1 MKKSVSHLLYPIIM
15 MIAAMN
21 FTISCTDEPET
32 EKQAKLPV
40 LEDLT
45 VAVGQTGTIDFNAP
59 LAWTISSDKEWFA
72 LGGEQGETSGEA
84 GQQSVPYTVTDQ
96 DADFEKTTEANVRIV
111 FSDDRYITFKVTRGT
126 LDRTMT
132 ITSDEEGTTPIE
144 SIDMDNTMLSYQN
157 MRTFYVS
164 ANYDWYYDAAGSSD
178 WIVLSGGALEGAAGE
193 TCAVSV
199 YIDQDK
205 APVEAGTGRIVL
217 SSYDNEPVTEELT
230 VNFGGFGQGYWKIV
244 EVRNGQ
250 EFANAYGGC
259 TFSSDGFI
267 SQAGMATDQNSV
279 TLKLRSSEE
288 FVFAVTTVDASWQG
302 GLTGI
307 RAHYVYPGGGT
318 PGNGEQWLV
327 ISSDDDPSV
336 TEGGLTSSTYS
347 IRVTENVPTDDWML
361 SQRGLSWLSGEKR
374 TARILCMP
382 KSIWEDEMADG
393 SVPQSDVSRVLT
405 GTAFGFP
412 NGEYGAPYTLK
423 QEYEQYIAFDIVQE
437 AGSGSGDV
445 EYTTIEKPIENWIGT
460 LDSGDG
466 YGNYTYTVTQST
478 VSSNL
483 NAPFN
488 VSFPSGT
495 EGVNMQNASVGTDGR
510 WEFADCTW
518 LTADLTGEGNPYSLT
533 LYIKKNET
541 GMPRDPYTVYIL
553 DGSGDRLG
561 SLKIVLSND

>member
-45 VAVGQTGTIDFNAP
+45 VGVGQTGTIDFNAP

-178 WIVLSGGALEGAAGE
+178 WIVLSGGSLEGKAGE

-205 APVEAGTGRIVL
+205 APVEAVTGKIVL
-217 SSYDNEPVTEELT
+217 SSYDNEPVTEELS

-279 TLKLRSSEE
+279 TLKLRSSEKCV
-288 FVFAVTTVDASWQG
+288 FVIATKDATWGGNQSGIYFHYAYPHKEDPLARDNSPWLTITSVDTKAALESGIYTITVEKNEPQDDMGGMLQLSSWQKG
-302 GLTGI
+302 TERIARVLCIPESLLQDAGIINDNGMIYQSKLQETLAEANINFETFLREHTLREEFSSYVAFEVIQEASAGTGSDTNYMTLKDLAYAGTLIDLGEGNYRYETDSYQRGMNFEAQFGSLTGI
-307 RAHYVYPGGGT
+307 AFKSSEPNTDDSTKQDFPYVFTDCDWLLAGLADN
-318 PGNGEQWLV
+318 GNG
-327 ISSDDDPSV
+327 
-336 TEGGLTSSTYS
+336 TYS
-347 IRVTENVPTDDWML
+347 LNIRKL
-361 SQRGLSWLSGEKR
+361 
-374 TARILCMP
+374 
-382 KSIWEDEMADG
+382 
-393 SVPQSDVSRVLT
+393 
-405 GTAFGFP
+405 
-412 NGEYGAPYTLK
+412 
-423 QEYEQYIAFDIVQE
+423 
-437 AGSGSGDV
+437 
-445 EYTTIEKPIENWIGT
+445 
-460 LDSGDG
+460 
-466 YGNYTYTVTQST
+466 
-478 VSSNL
+478 
-483 NAPFN
+483 
-488 VSFPSGT
+488 
-495 EGVNMQNASVGTDGR
+495 
-510 WEFADCTW
+510 
-518 LTADLTGEGNPYSLT
+518 
-533 LYIKKNET
+533 KNET
-541 GMPRDPYTVYIL
+541 GAARSYKVVLI
-553 DGSGDRLG
+553 DGSGTEVG
-561 SLKIVLSND
+561 SITIEQGA

>member
-32 EKQAKLPV
+32 EKQAELPV

-178 WIVLSGGALEGAAGE
+178 WIVLSGGSLEGKAGE

-205 APVEAGTGRIVL
+205 APVEAVTGKIVL
-217 SSYDNEPVTEELT
+217 SSYDNEPVTEELS

-279 TLKLRSSEE
+279 TLKLRSSEKCV
-288 FVFAVTTVDASWQG
+288 FVIATKDATWGGNQSGIYFHYAYPHKEDPLARDNSPWLTITSVDTKAALESGIYTITVEKNEPQDDMGGMLQLSSWQKG
-302 GLTGI
+302 TERIARVLCIPESLLQDAGIINDNGMIYQSKLQETLAEANINFETFLREHTLREEFSSYVAFEVIQEASAGTGSDTNYMTLKDLAYAGTLIDLGEGNYRYETDSYQRGMNFEAQFGSLTGI
-307 RAHYVYPGGGT
+307 AFKSSEPNTDDSTKQDFPYVFTDCDWLLAGLADN
-318 PGNGEQWLV
+318 GNG
-327 ISSDDDPSV
+327 
-336 TEGGLTSSTYS
+336 TYS
-347 IRVTENVPTDDWML
+347 LNIRKL
-361 SQRGLSWLSGEKR
+361 
-374 TARILCMP
+374 
-382 KSIWEDEMADG
+382 
-393 SVPQSDVSRVLT
+393 
-405 GTAFGFP
+405 
-412 NGEYGAPYTLK
+412 
-423 QEYEQYIAFDIVQE
+423 
-437 AGSGSGDV
+437 
-445 EYTTIEKPIENWIGT
+445 
-460 LDSGDG
+460 
-466 YGNYTYTVTQST
+466 
-478 VSSNL
+478 
-483 NAPFN
+483 
-488 VSFPSGT
+488 
-495 EGVNMQNASVGTDGR
+495 
-510 WEFADCTW
+510 
-518 LTADLTGEGNPYSLT
+518 
-533 LYIKKNET
+533 KNET
-541 GMPRDPYTVYIL
+541 GAARSYKVVLI
-553 DGSGDRLG
+553 DGSGTEVG
-561 SLKIVLSND
+561 SITIEQGA

>member
-178 WIVLSGGALEGAAGE
+178 WIVLSGGSLEGKAGE

-205 APVEAGTGRIVL
+205 APVEAVTGKIVL
-217 SSYDNEPVTEELT
+217 SSYDNEPVTEELS

-279 TLKLRSSEE
+279 TLKLRSSEKCV
-288 FVFAVTTVDASWQG
+288 FVIATKDATWGGNQSGIYFHYAYPHKEDPLARDNSPWLTITSVDTKAALESGIYTITVEKNEPQDDMGGMLQLSSWQKG
-302 GLTGI
+302 TERIARVLCIPESLLQDAGIINDNGMIYQSKLQETLAEANINFETFLREHTLREEFSSYVAFEVIQEASAGTGSDTNYMTLKDLAYAGTLIDLGEGNYRYETDSYQRGMNFEAQFGSLTGI
-307 RAHYVYPGGGT
+307 AFKSSEPNTDDSTKQDFPYVFTDCDWLLAGLADN
-318 PGNGEQWLV
+318 GNG
-327 ISSDDDPSV
+327 
-336 TEGGLTSSTYS
+336 TYS
-347 IRVTENVPTDDWML
+347 LNIRKL
-361 SQRGLSWLSGEKR
+361 
-374 TARILCMP
+374 
-382 KSIWEDEMADG
+382 
-393 SVPQSDVSRVLT
+393 
-405 GTAFGFP
+405 
-412 NGEYGAPYTLK
+412 
-423 QEYEQYIAFDIVQE
+423 
-437 AGSGSGDV
+437 
-445 EYTTIEKPIENWIGT
+445 
-460 LDSGDG
+460 
-466 YGNYTYTVTQST
+466 
-478 VSSNL
+478 
-483 NAPFN
+483 
-488 VSFPSGT
+488 
-495 EGVNMQNASVGTDGR
+495 
-510 WEFADCTW
+510 
-518 LTADLTGEGNPYSLT
+518 
-533 LYIKKNET
+533 KNET
-541 GMPRDPYTVYIL
+541 GAARSYKVVLI
-553 DGSGDRLG
+553 DGSGTEVG
-561 SLKIVLSND
+561 SITIEQGA

>member
-32 EKQAKLPV
+32 EKQAELPV

-144 SIDMDNTMLSYQN
+144 SIDMDNTMVSYQN

-279 TLKLRSSEE
+279 TLKLRSSEKCV
-288 FVFAVTTVDASWQG
+288 FVIATKDATWGGNQSGIYFHYAYPHKEDPLARDNSPWLTITSVDTKAALESGIYTITVEKNEPQDDMGGMLQLSSWQKG
-302 GLTGI
+302 TERIARVLCVPESLLQDAGIINDNGMIYQSKLQETLAEANINFETFLREHTLREEFSSYVAFEVIQEASAGTGSDTNYMTLKDLAYAGTLTDLGEGNYRYETDSYQRGMNFEAQFGSLTGI
-307 RAHYVYPGGGT
+307 AFKSSEPNTDDSTKQDFPYVFTDCDWLLAGLADN
-318 PGNGEQWLV
+318 GNG
-327 ISSDDDPSV
+327 
-336 TEGGLTSSTYS
+336 TYS
-347 IRVTENVPTDDWML
+347 LNIRKL
-361 SQRGLSWLSGEKR
+361 
-374 TARILCMP
+374 
-382 KSIWEDEMADG
+382 
-393 SVPQSDVSRVLT
+393 
-405 GTAFGFP
+405 
-412 NGEYGAPYTLK
+412 
-423 QEYEQYIAFDIVQE
+423 
-437 AGSGSGDV
+437 
-445 EYTTIEKPIENWIGT
+445 
-460 LDSGDG
+460 
-466 YGNYTYTVTQST
+466 
-478 VSSNL
+478 
-483 NAPFN
+483 
-488 VSFPSGT
+488 
-495 EGVNMQNASVGTDGR
+495 
-510 WEFADCTW
+510 
-518 LTADLTGEGNPYSLT
+518 
-533 LYIKKNET
+533 KNET
-541 GMPRDPYTVYIL
+541 GAARSYKVVLI
-553 DGSGDRLG
+553 DGSGTEVG
-561 SLKIVLSND
+561 SITIEQGA

>member
-32 EKQAKLPV
+32 EKQAELPV

-178 WIVLSGGALEGAAGE
+178 WIVLSGGALEGKAGE

-205 APVEAGTGRIVL
+205 APVEAVTGKIAL

-250 EFANAYGGC
+250 EFTNAYGGC

-267 SQAGMATDQNSV
+267 SQAGMVTDQNSV

-288 FVFAVTTVDASWQG
+288 CVFLIAAANATWDGGNSQG
-302 GLTGI
+302 LKILYT
-307 RAHYVYPGGGT
+307 YPYTYAYISNNDKWLNFGEAMDMTKSTLMSGMYSFSCEENVKKMNPGT
-318 PGNGEQWLV
+318 P
-327 ISSDDDPSV
+327 D
-336 TEGGLTSSTYS
+336 
-347 IRVTENVPTDDWML
+347 
-361 SQRGLSWLSGEKR
+361 SWTTGAER
-374 TARILCMP
+374 TARIICIP
-382 KSIWEDEMADG
+382 KSALKEAGIPNPDEMGMIMPAVAQNMLTEKTADG
-393 SVPQSDVSRVLT
+393 VISLKEDFASYPSFDVKQE
-405 GTAFGFP
+405 GTAISDAD
-412 NGEYGAPYTLK
+412 YMTLK
-423 QEYEQYIAFDIVQE
+423 DLAYA
-437 AGSGSGDV
+437 
-445 EYTTIEKPIENWIGT
+445 GT
-460 LDSGDG
+460 L
-466 YGNYTYTVTQST
+466 
-478 VSSNL
+478 
-483 NAPFN
+483 
-488 VSFPSGT
+488 
-495 EGVNMQNASVGTDGR
+495 TD
-510 WEFADCTW
+510 
-518 LTADLTGEGNPYSLT
+518 LGEGNYRYETDSYQRGMNFEAQFGSLTGIAFKSSEPNTDDSTKQDFPYVFTDCDWLLAGLADNGNGTYSLKIRK
-533 LYIKKNET
+533 LKNET
-541 GMPRDPYTVYIL
+541 GAARSYKVVLI
-553 DGSGDRLG
+553 DGSGTEVG
-561 SLKIVLSND
+561 SITIEQGA

>member
-32 EKQAKLPV
+32 EKQAELPV

-144 SIDMDNTMLSYQN
+144 SIDMDNTMVSYQN

-205 APVEAGTGRIVL
+205 APVEAGTGRIAL

-279 TLKLRSSEE
+279 TLKLRSSEKCV
-288 FVFAVTTVDASWQG
+288 FVIATKDATWGGNQSGIYFHYAYPHKEDPLARDNSPWLTITSVDTKAALESGIYTITVEKNEPQDDMGGMLQLSSWQKG
-302 GLTGI
+302 TERIARVLCVPESLLQDAGIINDNGMIYQSKLQETLAEANINFETFLREHTLREEFSSYVAFEVIQEASAGTGSDTNYMTLKDLAYAGTLIDLGEGNYRYETDSYQRGMNFEAQFGSLTGI
-307 RAHYVYPGGGT
+307 AFKSSEPNTDDSTKQDFPYVFTDCDWLLAGLADN
-318 PGNGEQWLV
+318 GNG
-327 ISSDDDPSV
+327 
-336 TEGGLTSSTYS
+336 TYS
-347 IRVTENVPTDDWML
+347 LNIRKL
-361 SQRGLSWLSGEKR
+361 
-374 TARILCMP
+374 
-382 KSIWEDEMADG
+382 
-393 SVPQSDVSRVLT
+393 
-405 GTAFGFP
+405 
-412 NGEYGAPYTLK
+412 
-423 QEYEQYIAFDIVQE
+423 
-437 AGSGSGDV
+437 
-445 EYTTIEKPIENWIGT
+445 
-460 LDSGDG
+460 
-466 YGNYTYTVTQST
+466 
-478 VSSNL
+478 
-483 NAPFN
+483 
-488 VSFPSGT
+488 
-495 EGVNMQNASVGTDGR
+495 
-510 WEFADCTW
+510 
-518 LTADLTGEGNPYSLT
+518 
-533 LYIKKNET
+533 KNET
-541 GMPRDPYTVYIL
+541 GAARSYKVVLI
-553 DGSGDRLG
+553 DGSGTEVG
-561 SLKIVLSND
+561 SITIEQGA

>member
-32 EKQAKLPV
+32 EKQAELPV

-178 WIVLSGGALEGAAGE
+178 WIVLSGGALEGKAGE

-205 APVEAGTGRIVL
+205 APVEAGTGRIAL

-288 FVFAVTTVDASWQG
+288 FVFVVATESASWGLDGGNKGLYVHYAYPHKEDPLVRENSPWLTITSTATKSTLNTGLYDITVEKNEAQSDMGGMISLASWQKG
-302 GLTGI
+302 IERTAKILCIPESVLQDAGVINDNGIIYQRNLQLT
-307 RAHYVYPGGGT
+307 
-318 PGNGEQWLV
+318 
-327 ISSDDDPSV
+327 
-336 TEGGLTSSTYS
+336 LTSMQLNME
-347 IRVTENVPTDDWML
+347 IAAMENV
-361 SQRGLSWLSGEKR
+361 
-374 TARILCMP
+374 
-382 KSIWEDEMADG
+382 
-393 SVPQSDVSRVLT
+393 
-405 GTAFGFP
+405 
-412 NGEYGAPYTLK
+412 LK
-423 QEYEQYIAFDIVQE
+423 PEYEQYVAFSITQE
-437 AGSGSGDV
+437 ASAGTGSDTN
-445 EYTTIEKPIENWIGT
+445 YMTLKDLAYAGT
-460 LDSGDG
+460 LI
-466 YGNYTYTVTQST
+466 
-478 VSSNL
+478 
-483 NAPFN
+483 
-488 VSFPSGT
+488 
-495 EGVNMQNASVGTDGR
+495 
-510 WEFADCTW
+510 
-518 LTADLTGEGNPYSLT
+518 DLGEGNYRYETDSYQRGMNFEAQFGSLTGIAFKSSEPNTDDSTKQDFPYVFTDCDWLLAGLADNGNGTYSLNIRK
-533 LYIKKNET
+533 LKNET
-541 GMPRDPYTVYIL
+541 GAARSYKVVLI
-553 DGSGDRLG
+553 DGSGTEVG
-561 SLKIVLSND
+561 SITIEQGA

>member
-32 EKQAKLPV
+32 EKQAELPV

-144 SIDMDNTMLSYQN
+144 SIDMDNTMVSYQN

-178 WIVLSGGALEGAAGE
+178 WIVLSGGSLEGKAGE

-205 APVEAGTGRIVL
+205 APVEAVTGKIAL
-217 SSYDNEPVTEELT
+217 SSYDNEPVTEELS

-288 FVFAVTTVDASWQG
+288 CVLVVATENATWGPSGLYIHYAYPYMPYAFGKGMEPWLTITSADTKSVLQSNLYTVSVDANTVQEGSMYSWRSGQERTAKVFCIPTSVLQEANPNIISENG
-302 GLTGI
+302 NIAPSDLLSILTDGEPI
-307 RAHYVYPGGGT
+307 PYV
-318 PGNGEQWLV
+318 
-327 ISSDDDPSV
+327 
-336 TEGGLTSSTYS
+336 
-347 IRVTENVPTDDWML
+347 
-361 SQRGLSWLSGEKR
+361 GLS
-374 TARILCMP
+374 
-382 KSIWEDEMADG
+382 
-393 SVPQSDVSRVLT
+393 
-405 GTAFGFP
+405 
-412 NGEYGAPYTLK
+412 YTLK
-423 QEYEQYIAFDIVQE
+423 PEYEQYVAFSITQE
-437 AGSGSGDV
+437 ALAGTGSDTN
-445 EYTTIEKPIENWIGT
+445 YMTLKDLAYAGT
-460 LDSGDG
+460 L
-466 YGNYTYTVTQST
+466 
-478 VSSNL
+478 
-483 NAPFN
+483 
-488 VSFPSGT
+488 
-495 EGVNMQNASVGTDGR
+495 TD
-510 WEFADCTW
+510 
-518 LTADLTGEGNPYSLT
+518 LGEGNYRYETDSYQRGMNFEAQFGSLTGIAFKSSEPNTDDSTKQDFPYVFTDCDWLLAGLADNGNGTYSLNIRK
-533 LYIKKNET
+533 LKNET
-541 GMPRDPYTVYIL
+541 GAARSYKVVLI
-553 DGSGDRLG
+553 DGSGTEVG
-561 SLKIVLSND
+561 SITIEQGA

>member
-21 FTISCTDEPET
+21 FTISCMDEPET
-32 EKQAKLPV
+32 EKQAELPV

-178 WIVLSGGALEGAAGE
+178 WIVLSGGALEGKAGE

-279 TLKLRSSEE
+279 TLKLRSSEKCV
-288 FVFAVTTVDASWQG
+288 FVIATKDATWGGNQSGIYFHYAYPHKEDPLARDNSPWLTITSVDTKAALESGIYTITVEKNEPQDDMGGMLQLSSWQKG
-302 GLTGI
+302 TERIARVLCIPESLLQDAGIINDNGMIYQSKLQETLAEANINFETFLREHTLREEFSSYVAFEVIQEASAGTGSDTNYMTLKDLAYAGTLIDLGEGNYRYETDSYQRGMNFEAQFGSLTGI
-307 RAHYVYPGGGT
+307 AFKSSEPNTDDSTKQDFPYVFTDCDWLLAGLADN
-318 PGNGEQWLV
+318 GNG
-327 ISSDDDPSV
+327 
-336 TEGGLTSSTYS
+336 TYS
-347 IRVTENVPTDDWML
+347 LNIRKL
-361 SQRGLSWLSGEKR
+361 
-374 TARILCMP
+374 
-382 KSIWEDEMADG
+382 
-393 SVPQSDVSRVLT
+393 
-405 GTAFGFP
+405 
-412 NGEYGAPYTLK
+412 
-423 QEYEQYIAFDIVQE
+423 
-437 AGSGSGDV
+437 
-445 EYTTIEKPIENWIGT
+445 
-460 LDSGDG
+460 
-466 YGNYTYTVTQST
+466 
-478 VSSNL
+478 
-483 NAPFN
+483 
-488 VSFPSGT
+488 
-495 EGVNMQNASVGTDGR
+495 
-510 WEFADCTW
+510 
-518 LTADLTGEGNPYSLT
+518 
-533 LYIKKNET
+533 KNET
-541 GMPRDPYTVYIL
+541 GAARSYKVVLI
-553 DGSGDRLG
+553 DGSGTEVG
-561 SLKIVLSND
+561 SITIEQGA

>member
-32 EKQAKLPV
+32 EKQAELPV

-144 SIDMDNTMLSYQN
+144 SIDMDNTMVSYQN

-279 TLKLRSSEE
+279 TLKLRSSEKCV
-288 FVFAVTTVDASWQG
+288 FVIATKDATWGGNQSGIYFHYAYPHKEDPLARDNSPWLTITSVDTKAALESGIYTITVEKNEPQDDMGGMLQLSSWQKG
-302 GLTGI
+302 TERIARVLCIPESLLQDAGIINDNGMIYQSKLQETLAEANINFETFLREHTLREEFSSYVAFEVIQEASAGTGSDTNYMTLKDLAYAGTLIDLGEGNYRYETDSYQRGMNFEAQFGSLTGI
-307 RAHYVYPGGGT
+307 AFKSSEPNTDDSTKQDFPYVFTDCDWLLAGLADN
-318 PGNGEQWLV
+318 GNG
-327 ISSDDDPSV
+327 
-336 TEGGLTSSTYS
+336 TYS
-347 IRVTENVPTDDWML
+347 LNIRKL
-361 SQRGLSWLSGEKR
+361 
-374 TARILCMP
+374 
-382 KSIWEDEMADG
+382 
-393 SVPQSDVSRVLT
+393 
-405 GTAFGFP
+405 
-412 NGEYGAPYTLK
+412 
-423 QEYEQYIAFDIVQE
+423 
-437 AGSGSGDV
+437 
-445 EYTTIEKPIENWIGT
+445 
-460 LDSGDG
+460 
-466 YGNYTYTVTQST
+466 
-478 VSSNL
+478 
-483 NAPFN
+483 
-488 VSFPSGT
+488 
-495 EGVNMQNASVGTDGR
+495 
-510 WEFADCTW
+510 
-518 LTADLTGEGNPYSLT
+518 
-533 LYIKKNET
+533 KNET
-541 GMPRDPYTVYIL
+541 GAARSYKVVLI
-553 DGSGDRLG
+553 DGSGTEVG
-561 SLKIVLSND
+561 SITIEQGA

>member
-32 EKQAKLPV
+32 EKQAELPV

-132 ITSDEEGTTPIE
+132 ITSDEEGTMPIE

-178 WIVLSGGALEGAAGE
+178 WIVLSGGALEGKAGE

-205 APVEAGTGRIVL
+205 APVEAGTGRIAL

-279 TLKLRSSEE
+279 TLKLRSSEKCV
-288 FVFAVTTVDASWQG
+288 FVIATKDATWGGNQSGIYFHYAYPHKEDPLARDNSPWLTITSVDTKAALESGIYTITVEKNEPQDDMGGMLQLSSWQKG
-302 GLTGI
+302 TERIARVLCIPESLLQDAGIINDNGMIYQSKLQETLAEANINFETFLREHTLREEFSSYVAFEVIQEASAGTGSDTNYMTLKDLAYAGTLTDLGEGNYRYETDSYQRGMNFEAQFGSLTGI
-307 RAHYVYPGGGT
+307 AFKSSEPNTDDSTKQDFPYVFTDCDWLLAGLADN
-318 PGNGEQWLV
+318 GNG
-327 ISSDDDPSV
+327 
-336 TEGGLTSSTYS
+336 TYS
-347 IRVTENVPTDDWML
+347 LNIRKL
-361 SQRGLSWLSGEKR
+361 
-374 TARILCMP
+374 
-382 KSIWEDEMADG
+382 
-393 SVPQSDVSRVLT
+393 
-405 GTAFGFP
+405 
-412 NGEYGAPYTLK
+412 
-423 QEYEQYIAFDIVQE
+423 
-437 AGSGSGDV
+437 
-445 EYTTIEKPIENWIGT
+445 
-460 LDSGDG
+460 
-466 YGNYTYTVTQST
+466 
-478 VSSNL
+478 
-483 NAPFN
+483 
-488 VSFPSGT
+488 
-495 EGVNMQNASVGTDGR
+495 
-510 WEFADCTW
+510 
-518 LTADLTGEGNPYSLT
+518 
-533 LYIKKNET
+533 KNET
-541 GMPRDPYTVYIL
+541 GAARSYKVVLI
-553 DGSGDRLG
+553 DGSGTEVG
-561 SLKIVLSND
+561 SITIEQGA

>member
-32 EKQAKLPV
+32 EKQAELPV

-144 SIDMDNTMLSYQN
+144 SIDMDNTMVSYQN

-205 APVEAGTGRIVL
+205 APVEAVTGKIAL

-279 TLKLRSSEE
+279 TLKLRSSEKCV
-288 FVFAVTTVDASWQG
+288 FVIATKDATWGGNQSGIYFHYAYPHKEDPLARDNSPWLTITSVDTKAALESGIYTITVEKNEPQDDMGGMLQLSSWQKG
-302 GLTGI
+302 TERIARVLCVPESLLQDAGIINDNGMIYQSKLQETLAEANINFETFLREHTLREEFSSYVAFEVIQEASAGTGSDTNYMTLKDLAYAGTLIDLGEGNYRYETDSYQRGMNFEAQFGSLTGI
-307 RAHYVYPGGGT
+307 AFKSSEPNTDDSTKQDFPYVFTDCDWLLAGLADN
-318 PGNGEQWLV
+318 GNG
-327 ISSDDDPSV
+327 
-336 TEGGLTSSTYS
+336 TYS
-347 IRVTENVPTDDWML
+347 LNIRKL
-361 SQRGLSWLSGEKR
+361 
-374 TARILCMP
+374 
-382 KSIWEDEMADG
+382 
-393 SVPQSDVSRVLT
+393 
-405 GTAFGFP
+405 
-412 NGEYGAPYTLK
+412 
-423 QEYEQYIAFDIVQE
+423 
-437 AGSGSGDV
+437 
-445 EYTTIEKPIENWIGT
+445 
-460 LDSGDG
+460 
-466 YGNYTYTVTQST
+466 
-478 VSSNL
+478 
-483 NAPFN
+483 
-488 VSFPSGT
+488 
-495 EGVNMQNASVGTDGR
+495 
-510 WEFADCTW
+510 
-518 LTADLTGEGNPYSLT
+518 
-533 LYIKKNET
+533 KNET
-541 GMPRDPYTVYIL
+541 GAARSYKVVLI
-553 DGSGDRLG
+553 DGSGTEVG
-561 SLKIVLSND
+561 SITIEQGA

>member
-32 EKQAKLPV
+32 EKQAELPV

-144 SIDMDNTMLSYQN
+144 SIDMDNTMVSYQN

-205 APVEAGTGRIVL
+205 APVEAVTGKIAL

-279 TLKLRSSEE
+279 TLKLRSSEKCV
-288 FVFAVTTVDASWQG
+288 FVIATKDATWGGNQSGIYFHYAYPHKEDPLARDNSPWLTITSVDTKAALESGIYTITVEKNEPQDDMGGMLQLSSWQKG
-302 GLTGI
+302 TERIARVLCIPESLLQDAGIINDNGMIYQSKLQETLAEANVNFETFLREHTLREEFSSYVAFEVIQEASAGTGSDTNYMTLKDLAYAGTLTDLGEGNYRYETDSYKRGMNFEAQFGSLTGI
-307 RAHYVYPGGGT
+307 AFKSSEPNTDDSTKQDFPYVFTDCDWLLAGLADN
-318 PGNGEQWLV
+318 GNG
-327 ISSDDDPSV
+327 
-336 TEGGLTSSTYS
+336 TYS
-347 IRVTENVPTDDWML
+347 
-361 SQRGLSWLSGEKR
+361 
-374 TARILCMP
+374 
-382 KSIWEDEMADG
+382 
-393 SVPQSDVSRVLT
+393 
-405 GTAFGFP
+405 
-412 NGEYGAPYTLK
+412 
-423 QEYEQYIAFDIVQE
+423 
-437 AGSGSGDV
+437 
-445 EYTTIEKPIENWIGT
+445 
-460 LDSGDG
+460 
-466 YGNYTYTVTQST
+466 
-478 VSSNL
+478 L
-483 NAPFN
+483 NI
-488 VSFPSGT
+488 
-495 EGVNMQNASVGTDGR
+495 QK
-510 WEFADCTW
+510 
-518 LTADLTGEGNPYSLT
+518 L
-533 LYIKKNET
+533 KNET
-541 GMPRDPYTVYIL
+541 GAARSYKVVLI
-553 DGSGDRLG
+553 DGSGTEVG
-561 SLKIVLSND
+561 SITIEQGA

>member
-32 EKQAKLPV
+32 EKQAELPV

-132 ITSDEEGTTPIE
+132 ITSDEEGTMPIE

-178 WIVLSGGALEGAAGE
+178 WIVLSGGSLEGKAGE

-205 APVEAGTGRIVL
+205 APVEVVTGKIVL
-217 SSYDNEPVTEELT
+217 SSYDNEPVTEELS

-279 TLKLRSSEE
+279 TLKLRSSEKCV
-288 FVFAVTTVDASWQG
+288 FVIATKDATWGGNQSGIYFHYAYPHKEDPLARDNSPWLTITSVDTKAALESGIYTITVEKNEPQDDMGGMLQLSSWQKG
-302 GLTGI
+302 TERIARVLCIPESLLQDAGIINDNGMIYQSKLQETLAEANINFETFLREHTLREEFSSYVAFEVIQEASAGTGSDTNYMTLKDLAYAGTLIDLGEGNYRYETDSYQRGMNFEAQFGSLTGI
-307 RAHYVYPGGGT
+307 AFKSSEPNTDDSTKQDFPYVFTDCDWLLAGLADN
-318 PGNGEQWLV
+318 GNG
-327 ISSDDDPSV
+327 
-336 TEGGLTSSTYS
+336 TYS
-347 IRVTENVPTDDWML
+347 LNIRKL
-361 SQRGLSWLSGEKR
+361 
-374 TARILCMP
+374 
-382 KSIWEDEMADG
+382 
-393 SVPQSDVSRVLT
+393 
-405 GTAFGFP
+405 
-412 NGEYGAPYTLK
+412 
-423 QEYEQYIAFDIVQE
+423 
-437 AGSGSGDV
+437 
-445 EYTTIEKPIENWIGT
+445 
-460 LDSGDG
+460 
-466 YGNYTYTVTQST
+466 
-478 VSSNL
+478 
-483 NAPFN
+483 
-488 VSFPSGT
+488 
-495 EGVNMQNASVGTDGR
+495 
-510 WEFADCTW
+510 
-518 LTADLTGEGNPYSLT
+518 
-533 LYIKKNET
+533 KNET
-541 GMPRDPYTVYIL
+541 GAARSYKVVLI
-553 DGSGDRLG
+553 DGSGTEVG
-561 SLKIVLSND
+561 SITIEQGA

>member
-32 EKQAKLPV
+32 EKQAELPV

-144 SIDMDNTMLSYQN
+144 SIDMDNTMVSYQN

-178 WIVLSGGALEGAAGE
+178 WIVLSGGALEGKAGE

-199 YIDQDK
+199 YIDPDK
-205 APVEAGTGRIVL
+205 APVEAGTGRIAL

-250 EFANAYGGC
+250 EFTNAYGGC

-279 TLKLRSSEE
+279 TLKLRSSEKCV
-288 FVFAVTTVDASWQG
+288 FVIATKDATWGGNQSGIYFHYAYPHKEDPLASDNSPWLTITSVDTKAALESGIYTITVEKNEPQDDMGGMLQLSSWQKG
-302 GLTGI
+302 TERIARVLCIPESLLQDAGIINDNGMIYQLKLQETLAEANINFETFLREHTLREEFSSYVAFEVIQEASAGTGSDTNYMTLKDLAYAGTLIDLGEGNYRYETDSYQRGMNFEAQFGSLTGI
-307 RAHYVYPGGGT
+307 AFKSSEPNTDDSTKQDFPYVFTDCDWLLAGLADN
-318 PGNGEQWLV
+318 GNG
-327 ISSDDDPSV
+327 
-336 TEGGLTSSTYS
+336 TYS
-347 IRVTENVPTDDWML
+347 LNIRKL
-361 SQRGLSWLSGEKR
+361 
-374 TARILCMP
+374 
-382 KSIWEDEMADG
+382 
-393 SVPQSDVSRVLT
+393 
-405 GTAFGFP
+405 
-412 NGEYGAPYTLK
+412 
-423 QEYEQYIAFDIVQE
+423 
-437 AGSGSGDV
+437 
-445 EYTTIEKPIENWIGT
+445 
-460 LDSGDG
+460 
-466 YGNYTYTVTQST
+466 
-478 VSSNL
+478 
-483 NAPFN
+483 
-488 VSFPSGT
+488 
-495 EGVNMQNASVGTDGR
+495 
-510 WEFADCTW
+510 
-518 LTADLTGEGNPYSLT
+518 
-533 LYIKKNET
+533 KNET
-541 GMPRDPYTVYIL
+541 GAARSYKVVLI
-553 DGSGDRLG
+553 DGSGTEVG
-561 SLKIVLSND
+561 SITIEQGA

>member
-32 EKQAKLPV
+32 EKQAELPV

-178 WIVLSGGALEGAAGE
+178 WIVLSDGALEGAAGE

-199 YIDQDK
+199 YIDPDK
-205 APVEAGTGRIVL
+205 APVEASTGKIAL

-250 EFANAYGGC
+250 EFTNAYGGC

-279 TLKLRSSEE
+279 TLKLRSSEKCV
-288 FVFAVTTVDASWQG
+288 FVIATKDATWGGNQSGIYFHYAYPHKEDPLAPDNSPWLTITSVDTKAALESGIYTITVEKNEPQDDMGGMLQLSSWQKG
-302 GLTGI
+302 TERIARVLCIPESLLQDAGIINDNGMIYQSKLQETLAEANINFETFLREHTLREEFSSYVAFEVVQEASAGTGSDTNYMTLKDLAYAGTLIDLGEGNYRYETDSYQRGMNFEAQFGSLTGI
-307 RAHYVYPGGGT
+307 AFKSSEPNTDDSTKQDFPYVFTDCDWLLAGLADN
-318 PGNGEQWLV
+318 GNG
-327 ISSDDDPSV
+327 
-336 TEGGLTSSTYS
+336 TYS
-347 IRVTENVPTDDWML
+347 LNIRKL
-361 SQRGLSWLSGEKR
+361 
-374 TARILCMP
+374 
-382 KSIWEDEMADG
+382 
-393 SVPQSDVSRVLT
+393 
-405 GTAFGFP
+405 
-412 NGEYGAPYTLK
+412 
-423 QEYEQYIAFDIVQE
+423 
-437 AGSGSGDV
+437 
-445 EYTTIEKPIENWIGT
+445 
-460 LDSGDG
+460 
-466 YGNYTYTVTQST
+466 
-478 VSSNL
+478 
-483 NAPFN
+483 
-488 VSFPSGT
+488 
-495 EGVNMQNASVGTDGR
+495 
-510 WEFADCTW
+510 
-518 LTADLTGEGNPYSLT
+518 
-533 LYIKKNET
+533 KNET
-541 GMPRDPYTVYIL
+541 GAARSYKVVLI
-553 DGSGDRLG
+553 DGSGTEVG
-561 SLKIVLSND
+561 SITIEQGA

>member
-32 EKQAKLPV
+32 EKQAELPV

-144 SIDMDNTMLSYQN
+144 SIDMDNTMVSYQN

-279 TLKLRSSEE
+279 TLKLRSSEKCV
-288 FVFAVTTVDASWQG
+288 FVIATKDATWGGNQSGIYFHYAYPHKEDPLARDNSPWLTITSVDTKAALESGIYTITVEKNEPQDDMGGMLQLSSWQKG
-302 GLTGI
+302 TERIARVLCIPESLLQDAGIINDNGMIYQSKLQETLAEANINFETFLREHTLREEFSSYVAFEVIQEASAGTGSDTNYMTLKDLAYAGTLTDLGEGNYRYETDSYQRGMNFEAQFGSLTGI
-307 RAHYVYPGGGT
+307 AFKSSEPNTDDSTKQDFPYVFTDCDWLLAGLADN
-318 PGNGEQWLV
+318 GNG
-327 ISSDDDPSV
+327 
-336 TEGGLTSSTYS
+336 TYS
-347 IRVTENVPTDDWML
+347 LNIRKL
-361 SQRGLSWLSGEKR
+361 
-374 TARILCMP
+374 
-382 KSIWEDEMADG
+382 
-393 SVPQSDVSRVLT
+393 
-405 GTAFGFP
+405 
-412 NGEYGAPYTLK
+412 
-423 QEYEQYIAFDIVQE
+423 
-437 AGSGSGDV
+437 
-445 EYTTIEKPIENWIGT
+445 
-460 LDSGDG
+460 
-466 YGNYTYTVTQST
+466 
-478 VSSNL
+478 
-483 NAPFN
+483 
-488 VSFPSGT
+488 
-495 EGVNMQNASVGTDGR
+495 
-510 WEFADCTW
+510 
-518 LTADLTGEGNPYSLT
+518 
-533 LYIKKNET
+533 KNET
-541 GMPRDPYTVYIL
+541 GAARSYKVVLI
-553 DGSGDRLG
+553 DGSGTEVG
-561 SLKIVLSND
+561 SITIEQGA

>member
-32 EKQAKLPV
+32 EKQAELPV

-59 LAWTISSDKEWFA
+59 LAWTISSDKEWLV

-96 DADFEKTTEANVRIV
+96 DADFEKTTEANVRII

-144 SIDMDNTMLSYQN
+144 SIDMDNTMVSYQN

-178 WIVLSGGALEGAAGE
+178 WIVLSGGALEGKAGE

-205 APVEAGTGRIVL
+205 APVEAGTGRIAL

-279 TLKLRSSEE
+279 TLKLRSSEKCV
-288 FVFAVTTVDASWQG
+288 FVIATKDATWGGNQSGIYFHYAYPHKEDPLARDNSPWLTITSVDTKAALESGIYTITVEKNEPQDDMGGMLQLSSWQKG
-302 GLTGI
+302 TERIARVLCIPESLLQDAGIINDNGMIYQSKLQETLAEANINFETFLREHTLREEFSSYVAFEVIQEASAGTGSDTNYMTLKDLAYAGTLIDLGEGNYRYETDSYQRGMNFEAHFGSLTGI
-307 RAHYVYPGGGT
+307 AFKSSEPNTDDSTKQDFPYVFTDCDWLLAGLADN
-318 PGNGEQWLV
+318 GNG
-327 ISSDDDPSV
+327 
-336 TEGGLTSSTYS
+336 TYS
-347 IRVTENVPTDDWML
+347 LNIRKL
-361 SQRGLSWLSGEKR
+361 
-374 TARILCMP
+374 
-382 KSIWEDEMADG
+382 
-393 SVPQSDVSRVLT
+393 
-405 GTAFGFP
+405 
-412 NGEYGAPYTLK
+412 
-423 QEYEQYIAFDIVQE
+423 
-437 AGSGSGDV
+437 
-445 EYTTIEKPIENWIGT
+445 
-460 LDSGDG
+460 
-466 YGNYTYTVTQST
+466 
-478 VSSNL
+478 
-483 NAPFN
+483 
-488 VSFPSGT
+488 
-495 EGVNMQNASVGTDGR
+495 
-510 WEFADCTW
+510 
-518 LTADLTGEGNPYSLT
+518 
-533 LYIKKNET
+533 KNET
-541 GMPRDPYTVYIL
+541 GAARSYKVVLI
-553 DGSGDRLG
+553 DGSGTEVG
-561 SLKIVLSND
+561 SITIEQGA

>member
-32 EKQAKLPV
+32 EKQAELPV

-144 SIDMDNTMLSYQN
+144 SIDMDNTMVSYQN

-178 WIVLSGGALEGAAGE
+178 WIVLSGGALEGKAGE

-267 SQAGMATDQNSV
+267 SQSGMATDQNSV
-279 TLKLRSSEE
+279 TLKLRSSEKCV
-288 FVFAVTTVDASWQG
+288 FVIATKDATWGGNQSGIYFHYAYPHKEDPLARDNSPWLTITSVDTKAALESGIYTITVEKNEPQDDMGGMLQLSSWQKG
-302 GLTGI
+302 TERIARVLCIPESLLQDAGIINDNGMIYQSKLQETLAEANINFETFLREHTLREEFSSYVAFEVIQEASAGTGSDTNYMTLKDLAYAGTLIDLGEGNYRYETDSYQRGMNFEAQFGSLTGI
-307 RAHYVYPGGGT
+307 AFKSSEPNTDDSTKQDFPYVFTDCDWLLAGLADN
-318 PGNGEQWLV
+318 GNG
-327 ISSDDDPSV
+327 
-336 TEGGLTSSTYS
+336 TYS
-347 IRVTENVPTDDWML
+347 LNIRKL
-361 SQRGLSWLSGEKR
+361 
-374 TARILCMP
+374 
-382 KSIWEDEMADG
+382 
-393 SVPQSDVSRVLT
+393 
-405 GTAFGFP
+405 
-412 NGEYGAPYTLK
+412 
-423 QEYEQYIAFDIVQE
+423 
-437 AGSGSGDV
+437 
-445 EYTTIEKPIENWIGT
+445 
-460 LDSGDG
+460 
-466 YGNYTYTVTQST
+466 
-478 VSSNL
+478 
-483 NAPFN
+483 
-488 VSFPSGT
+488 
-495 EGVNMQNASVGTDGR
+495 
-510 WEFADCTW
+510 
-518 LTADLTGEGNPYSLT
+518 
-533 LYIKKNET
+533 KNET
-541 GMPRDPYTVYIL
+541 GAARSYKVVLI
-553 DGSGDRLG
+553 DGSGTEVG
-561 SLKIVLSND
+561 SITIEQGA

>member
-32 EKQAKLPV
+32 EKQAELPV

-59 LAWTISSDKEWFA
+59 LAWTISSDKEWLV

-96 DADFEKTTEANVRIV
+96 DADFEKTTEANVRII

-132 ITSDEEGTTPIE
+132 ITSDEEGTMPIE

-178 WIVLSGGALEGAAGE
+178 WIVLSGGSLEGKAGE

-205 APVEAGTGRIVL
+205 APVEVVTGKIVL
-217 SSYDNEPVTEELT
+217 SSYDNEPVTEELS

-279 TLKLRSSEE
+279 TLKLRSSEKCV
-288 FVFAVTTVDASWQG
+288 FVIATKDATWGGNQSGIYFHYAYPHKEDPLARDNSPWLTITSVDTKAALESGIYTITVEKNEPQDDMGGMLQLSSWQKG
-302 GLTGI
+302 TERIARVLCVPESLLQDAGIINDNGMIYQSKLQETLAEANINFETFLREHTLREEFSSYVAFEVIQEASAGTGSDTNYMTLKDLAYAGTLIDLGEGNYRYETDSYQRGMNFEAHFGSLTGI
-307 RAHYVYPGGGT
+307 AFKSSEPNTDDSTKQDFPYVFTDCDWLLAGLADN
-318 PGNGEQWLV
+318 GNG
-327 ISSDDDPSV
+327 
-336 TEGGLTSSTYS
+336 TYS
-347 IRVTENVPTDDWML
+347 LNIRKL
-361 SQRGLSWLSGEKR
+361 
-374 TARILCMP
+374 
-382 KSIWEDEMADG
+382 
-393 SVPQSDVSRVLT
+393 
-405 GTAFGFP
+405 
-412 NGEYGAPYTLK
+412 
-423 QEYEQYIAFDIVQE
+423 
-437 AGSGSGDV
+437 
-445 EYTTIEKPIENWIGT
+445 
-460 LDSGDG
+460 
-466 YGNYTYTVTQST
+466 
-478 VSSNL
+478 
-483 NAPFN
+483 
-488 VSFPSGT
+488 
-495 EGVNMQNASVGTDGR
+495 
-510 WEFADCTW
+510 
-518 LTADLTGEGNPYSLT
+518 
-533 LYIKKNET
+533 KNET
-541 GMPRDPYTVYIL
+541 GAARSYKVVLI
-553 DGSGDRLG
+553 DGSGTEVG
-561 SLKIVLSND
+561 SITIEQGA

>member
-178 WIVLSGGALEGAAGE
+178 WIVLSGGSLEGKAGE

-205 APVEAGTGRIVL
+205 APVEAVTGKIVL
-217 SSYDNEPVTEELT
+217 SSYDNEPVTEELS

-279 TLKLRSSEE
+279 TLKLRSSEKCV
-288 FVFAVTTVDASWQG
+288 FVIATKDATWGGNQSGIYFHYAYPHKEDPLARDNSPWLTITSVDTKAALESGIYTITVEKNEPQDDMGGMLQLSSWQKG
-302 GLTGI
+302 TERIARVLCVPESLLQDAGIINDNGMIYQSKLQETLAEANINFETFLREHTLREEFSSYVAFEVIQEASAGTGSDTNYMTLKDLAYAGTLIDLGEGNYRYETDSYQRGMNFEAQFGSLTGI
-307 RAHYVYPGGGT
+307 AFKSSEPNTDDSTKQDFPYVFTDCDWLLAGLADN
-318 PGNGEQWLV
+318 GNG
-327 ISSDDDPSV
+327 
-336 TEGGLTSSTYS
+336 TYS
-347 IRVTENVPTDDWML
+347 LNIRKL
-361 SQRGLSWLSGEKR
+361 
-374 TARILCMP
+374 
-382 KSIWEDEMADG
+382 
-393 SVPQSDVSRVLT
+393 
-405 GTAFGFP
+405 
-412 NGEYGAPYTLK
+412 
-423 QEYEQYIAFDIVQE
+423 
-437 AGSGSGDV
+437 
-445 EYTTIEKPIENWIGT
+445 
-460 LDSGDG
+460 
-466 YGNYTYTVTQST
+466 
-478 VSSNL
+478 
-483 NAPFN
+483 
-488 VSFPSGT
+488 
-495 EGVNMQNASVGTDGR
+495 
-510 WEFADCTW
+510 
-518 LTADLTGEGNPYSLT
+518 
-533 LYIKKNET
+533 KNET
-541 GMPRDPYTVYIL
+541 GAARSYKVVLI
-553 DGSGDRLG
+553 DGSGTEVG
-561 SLKIVLSND
+561 SITIEQGA

>member
-32 EKQAKLPV
+32 EKQAELPV

-178 WIVLSGGALEGAAGE
+178 WIVLSGGSLEGKAGE

-205 APVEAGTGRIVL
+205 APVEAGTGKIAL

-279 TLKLRSSEE
+279 TLKLRSSEKCV
-288 FVFAVTTVDASWQG
+288 FVIATKDATWGGNQSGIYFHYAYPHKEDPLARDNSPWLTITSVDTKAALESGIYTITVEKNEPQDDMGGMLQLSSWQKG
-302 GLTGI
+302 TERIARVLCIPESLLQDAGIINDNGMIYQSKLQGTLAEANINFETFLREHTLREEFSSYVAFEVIQEASAGTGSDTNYMTLKDLAYAGTLIDLGEGNYRYETDSYQRGMNFEAQFGSLTGI
-307 RAHYVYPGGGT
+307 AFKSSEPNTDDSTKQDFPYVFTDCDWLLAGLADN
-318 PGNGEQWLV
+318 GNG
-327 ISSDDDPSV
+327 
-336 TEGGLTSSTYS
+336 TYS
-347 IRVTENVPTDDWML
+347 LNIRKL
-361 SQRGLSWLSGEKR
+361 
-374 TARILCMP
+374 
-382 KSIWEDEMADG
+382 
-393 SVPQSDVSRVLT
+393 
-405 GTAFGFP
+405 
-412 NGEYGAPYTLK
+412 
-423 QEYEQYIAFDIVQE
+423 
-437 AGSGSGDV
+437 
-445 EYTTIEKPIENWIGT
+445 
-460 LDSGDG
+460 
-466 YGNYTYTVTQST
+466 
-478 VSSNL
+478 
-483 NAPFN
+483 
-488 VSFPSGT
+488 
-495 EGVNMQNASVGTDGR
+495 
-510 WEFADCTW
+510 
-518 LTADLTGEGNPYSLT
+518 
-533 LYIKKNET
+533 KNET
-541 GMPRDPYTVYIL
+541 GAARSYKVVLI
-553 DGSGDRLG
+553 DGSGTEVG
-561 SLKIVLSND
+561 SITIEQGA

>member
-32 EKQAKLPV
+32 EKQAELPV

-144 SIDMDNTMLSYQN
+144 SIDMDNTMVSYQN

-178 WIVLSGGALEGAAGE
+178 WIVLSGGALEGKAGE

-205 APVEAGTGRIVL
+205 APVEAGTGRIAL

-250 EFANAYGGC
+250 EFTNAYGGC

-279 TLKLRSSEE
+279 TLKLRSSEKCV
-288 FVFAVTTVDASWQG
+288 FVIATKDATWGGNQSGIYFHYAYPHKEDPLARDNSPWLTITSVDTKAALESGIYTITVEKNEPQDDMGGMLQLSSWQKG
-302 GLTGI
+302 TERIARVLCIPESLLQDAGIINDNGMIYQSKLQETLAEANINFETFLREHTLREEFSSYVAFEVVQEASAGTGSDTNYMTLKDLAYAGTLIDLGEGNYRYETDSYQRGMNFEAQFGSLTGI
-307 RAHYVYPGGGT
+307 AFKSSEPNTDDSTKQDFPYVFTDCDWLLAGLADN
-318 PGNGEQWLV
+318 GNG
-327 ISSDDDPSV
+327 
-336 TEGGLTSSTYS
+336 TYS
-347 IRVTENVPTDDWML
+347 LNIRKL
-361 SQRGLSWLSGEKR
+361 
-374 TARILCMP
+374 
-382 KSIWEDEMADG
+382 
-393 SVPQSDVSRVLT
+393 
-405 GTAFGFP
+405 
-412 NGEYGAPYTLK
+412 
-423 QEYEQYIAFDIVQE
+423 
-437 AGSGSGDV
+437 
-445 EYTTIEKPIENWIGT
+445 
-460 LDSGDG
+460 
-466 YGNYTYTVTQST
+466 
-478 VSSNL
+478 
-483 NAPFN
+483 
-488 VSFPSGT
+488 
-495 EGVNMQNASVGTDGR
+495 
-510 WEFADCTW
+510 
-518 LTADLTGEGNPYSLT
+518 
-533 LYIKKNET
+533 KNET
-541 GMPRDPYTVYIL
+541 GAARSYKVVLI
-553 DGSGDRLG
+553 DGSGTEVG
-561 SLKIVLSND
+561 SITIEQGA

>member
-32 EKQAKLPV
+32 EKQAELPV

-144 SIDMDNTMLSYQN
+144 SIDMDNTMVSYQN

-178 WIVLSGGALEGAAGE
+178 WIVLSGGALEGKAGE

-205 APVEAGTGRIVL
+205 APVEAGTGRIAL

-250 EFANAYGGC
+250 EFTNAYGGC

-279 TLKLRSSEE
+279 TLKLRSSEKCV
-288 FVFAVTTVDASWQG
+288 FVIATKDATWGGNQSGIYFHYAYPHKEDPLARDNSPWLTITSVDTKAALESGIYTITVEKNEPQDDMGGMLQLSSWQKG
-302 GLTGI
+302 TERIARVLCIPESLLQDAGIINDNGMIYQSKLQETLAEANINFETFLREHTLREEFSSYVAFEVIQEASAGTGSDTNYMTLKDLAYAGTLIDLGEGNYRYETDSYQRGMNFEAQFGSLTGI
-307 RAHYVYPGGGT
+307 AFKSSEPNTDDSTKQDFPYVFTDCDWLLAGLADN
-318 PGNGEQWLV
+318 GNG
-327 ISSDDDPSV
+327 
-336 TEGGLTSSTYS
+336 TYS
-347 IRVTENVPTDDWML
+347 LNIRKL
-361 SQRGLSWLSGEKR
+361 
-374 TARILCMP
+374 
-382 KSIWEDEMADG
+382 
-393 SVPQSDVSRVLT
+393 
-405 GTAFGFP
+405 
-412 NGEYGAPYTLK
+412 
-423 QEYEQYIAFDIVQE
+423 
-437 AGSGSGDV
+437 
-445 EYTTIEKPIENWIGT
+445 
-460 LDSGDG
+460 
-466 YGNYTYTVTQST
+466 
-478 VSSNL
+478 
-483 NAPFN
+483 
-488 VSFPSGT
+488 
-495 EGVNMQNASVGTDGR
+495 
-510 WEFADCTW
+510 
-518 LTADLTGEGNPYSLT
+518 
-533 LYIKKNET
+533 KNET
-541 GMPRDPYTVYIL
+541 GAARSYKVVLI
-553 DGSGDRLG
+553 DGSGTEVG
-561 SLKIVLSND
+561 SITIEQGA

>member
-32 EKQAKLPV
+32 EKQAELPV

-178 WIVLSGGALEGAAGE
+178 WIVLSGGSLEGKAGE

-279 TLKLRSSEE
+279 TLKLRSSEKCV
-288 FVFAVTTVDASWQG
+288 FVIATKDATWGGNQSGIYFHYAYPHKEDPLARDNSPWLTITSVDTKAALESGIYTITVEKNEPQDDMGGMLQLSSWQKG
-302 GLTGI
+302 TERIARVLCIPESLLQDAGIINDNGMIYQSKLQGTLAEANINFETFLREHTLREEFSSYVAFEVIQEASAGTGSDTNYMTLKDLAYAGTLIDLGEGNYRYETDSYQRGMNFEAQFGSLTGI
-307 RAHYVYPGGGT
+307 AFKSSEPNTDDSTKQDFPYVFTDCDWLLAGLADN
-318 PGNGEQWLV
+318 GNG
-327 ISSDDDPSV
+327 
-336 TEGGLTSSTYS
+336 TYS
-347 IRVTENVPTDDWML
+347 LNIRKL
-361 SQRGLSWLSGEKR
+361 
-374 TARILCMP
+374 
-382 KSIWEDEMADG
+382 
-393 SVPQSDVSRVLT
+393 
-405 GTAFGFP
+405 
-412 NGEYGAPYTLK
+412 
-423 QEYEQYIAFDIVQE
+423 
-437 AGSGSGDV
+437 
-445 EYTTIEKPIENWIGT
+445 
-460 LDSGDG
+460 
-466 YGNYTYTVTQST
+466 
-478 VSSNL
+478 
-483 NAPFN
+483 
-488 VSFPSGT
+488 
-495 EGVNMQNASVGTDGR
+495 
-510 WEFADCTW
+510 
-518 LTADLTGEGNPYSLT
+518 
-533 LYIKKNET
+533 KNET
-541 GMPRDPYTVYIL
+541 GAARSYKVVLI
-553 DGSGDRLG
+553 DGSGTEVG
-561 SLKIVLSND
+561 SITIEQGA